1 MKQNWKF
8 QVGQEGPNHKTILG
22 SMAIFWTHTFLQ
34 YFWSLRPPGISN
46 PFCGGNMDIFSIFSL
61 SSKTKL
67 CCFCQ
72 ILCRIWTLLHTEM
85 KFCKL
90 LAGLLAGSQ
99 WFFFC
104 VCIFQIVISIIYPFL
119 LKCFTLLNFVYA
131 CTYCTKECFP
141 AIELQQKAA

>member
-1 MKQNWKF
+1 
-8 QVGQEGPNHKTILG
+8 
-22 SMAIFWTHTFLQ
+22 
-34 YFWSLRPPGISN
+34 
-46 PFCGGNMDIFSIFSL
+46 MDIFSIFSL

-99 WFFFC
+99 WGFFLC
-104 VCIFQIVISIIYPFL
+104 VYILDFYLNNLSISF
-119 LKCFTLLNFVYA
+119 KMFHFVKFRVCMHILYQGM
-131 CTYCTKECFP
+131 FP
-141 AIELQQKAA
+141 CH